1 MFSISSDGSAGPE
14 LVFESPYNKFPSSWS
29 STTKRLAYIEY
40 PETTNAD
47 IWLLDL
53 SGPAKARVFANTRFS
68 KGGPDFS
75 PDGRWL
81 AYDSDESGRTEVFV
95 RPVGHSGRKLQV
107 STQGGMG
114 PRWSRDGAQLFY
126 ISNDTLMVTRI
137 FSAGDEFVQATPASG
152 HDSRTPGID
161 GNPGI
166 VESATYRI
174 L

>member
-1 MFSISSDGSAGPE
+1 
-14 LVFESPYNKFPSSWS
+14 
-29 STTKRLAYIEY
+29 
-40 PETTNAD
+40 
-47 IWLLDL
+47 
-53 SGPAKARVFANTRFS
+53 
-68 KGGPDFS
+68 
-75 PDGRWL
+75 
-81 AYDSDESGRTEVFV
+81 
-95 RPVGHSGRKLQV
+95 
-107 STQGGMG
+107 MG

-137 FSAGDEFVQATPASG
+137 FSAGDELVQATPASG